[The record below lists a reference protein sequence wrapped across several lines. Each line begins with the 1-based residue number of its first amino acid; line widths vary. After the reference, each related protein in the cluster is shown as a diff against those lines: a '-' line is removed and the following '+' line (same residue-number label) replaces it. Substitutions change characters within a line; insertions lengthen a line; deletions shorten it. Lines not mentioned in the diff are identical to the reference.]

1 MNLLHLLTQLLG
13 SGLQLSLQ
21 PLDLLLFAHQPA
33 GQMHNVITL
42 ILQWTH
48 QGQKYIT
55 IYCLMEAKAYWPVT
69 RYTVV
74 FGKVSFIWSYCF
86 CGIRIQPESPGIS
99 QVIDLFYFI

>member
-1 MNLLHLLTQLLG
+1 
-13 SGLQLSLQ
+13 
-21 PLDLLLFAHQPA
+21 
-33 GQMHNVITL
+33 
-42 ILQWTH
+42 
-48 QGQKYIT
+48 
-55 IYCLMEAKAYWPVT
+55 MEAKAYWPVT